1 MLTADFIRVTVPAGT
16 SSGKT
21 SVTHAG
27 GPATKAKSFMV
38 QQANRPILG
47 DAFSNRHTRP
57 TQRMIKEMPNIKE
70 LLSGLRQEISDLQ
83 SMNARYAGKRVH
95 SEVEQTALELRTT
108 RLREIKQELSKML
121 DRPQDAK
128 VWWEKSRRSSGV
140 AIAE

>member
-1 MLTADFIRVTVPAGT
+1 
-16 SSGKT
+16 
-21 SVTHAG
+21 
-27 GPATKAKSFMV
+27 
-38 QQANRPILG
+38 
-47 DAFSNRHTRP
+47 
-57 TQRMIKEMPNIKE
+57 MIKEMPNIKE
-70 LLSGLRQEISDLQ
+70 FLSGLRQEISDLQ